1 LKKAESDRSGK
12 GSQVQTLEGDRSV
25 QEEALARLTKEN
37 KNQSETNDKLKKEFA
52 AAQERLNDATKDK
65 TSTQRHV
72 DELENRLNSE
82 GRDRFD
88 VERENQ
94 QLESKLRAALNKI
107 DQLTHEF
114 LEMEH
119 RTKMKE
125 RELVSAYA
133 RAKDEA
139 LQAQRLEQQVT
150 GVGNTLQSMGRR
162 VAVASRYQ

>member
-1 LKKAESDRSGK
+1 
-12 GSQVQTLEGDRSV
+12 
-25 QEEALARLTKEN
+25 
-37 KNQSETNDKLKKEFA
+37 
-52 AAQERLNDATKDK
+52 
-65 TSTQRHV
+65 
-72 DELENRLNSE
+72 
-82 GRDRFD
+82 
-88 VERENQ
+88 
-94 QLESKLRAALNKI
+94 LNKI